1 MSNVKKKKDRKVN
14 MRLYPIYKMISWDLL
29 FYYSIIYLFLTQAK
43 GFSAS
48 QILLSEAFFTG
59 SCLFLQIPLGIL
71 VDRYGKK
78 NNLIFANSCM
88 CVFMVILILTKNY
101 THLLIA
107 FFIDAIG
114 YVIKGICETNILYDS
129 LPRGKKRGSLYSRID
144 GIGTSRYYIID
155 AITSLIA
162 GFAFV
167 VSPYLPMILCL
178 IGNILATILAT
189 QFRHTHIP
197 GEDET
202 RTGVKEYF
210 VQLRSATKFAL
221 TSKRMLCLLIF
232 FGLILGLN
240 YNLTT
245 LRSGVLD
252 KIQIPEQYFGL
263 IFAIIQIAAAI
274 FAKLQKIIHRK
285 FRNKTLA
292 VLGIP
297 MTLSY
302 ILIGL
307 LAIGNVIKL
316 RITVIIFLFIMLGA
330 IKGAFNVLIYR
341 YLNNFTNHNIR
352 PKLATVRNIFYNI
365 FSIII
370 SLKGSWLLGITSV
383 SNTMIII
390 GVTTTIILILLLKY
404 MKNKVG
410 LKPEEYGYK
419 DLKYSHL
426 INMEVQNES
435 KTRM

>member
-1 MSNVKKKKDRKVN
+1 MSNVKKKKNRKIN

-29 FYYSIIYLFLTQAK
+29 FYYSIIFLFLTQAK

-59 SCLFLQIPLGIL
+59 SCLVLQIPLGLL

-78 NNLIFANSCM
+78 NSLIFANVSM
-88 CVFMVILILTKNY
+88 CVFICILIITKTY
-101 THLLIA
+101 TQLLIA

-129 LPRGKKRGSLYSRID
+129 LPKGKKRGSLYSRID
-144 GIGTSRYYIID
+144 GVGTSRYFIID

-162 GFAFV
+162 GFTFII
-167 VSPYLPMILCL
+167 SPYLPMMLCL
-178 IGNILATILAT
+178 IGNIFATILAT
-189 QFRHTHIP
+189 QFRHTHIL
-197 GEDET
+197 GEDDS
-202 RTGVKEYF
+202 RTGAKEYF
-210 VQLRSATKFAL
+210 IQLQDAIKFSFS
-221 TSKRMLCLLIF
+221 SKRMLCLLIF
-232 FGLILGLN
+232 FGLLMGLY

-245 LRSGVLD
+245 FRSGVLAA
-252 KIQIPEQYFGL
+252 IQLPEQYFG
-263 IFAIIQIAAAI
+263 IVFAIIQIAAAI
-274 FAKLQKIIHRK
+274 CSKMQKIIHRK

-292 VLGIP
+292 AIGIP
-297 MTLSY
+297 MTVSL
-302 ILIGL
+302 IFIGL
-307 LAIGNVIKL
+307 LSIGNVRQI
-316 RITVIIFLFIMLGA
+316 RITAIILLFIMLGA
-330 IKGAFNVLIYR
+330 IKGVFNVLIFR

-370 SLKGSWLLGITSV
+370 SLIGSWLLGITNV
-383 SNTMIII
+383 SNSMIII
-390 GVTTTIILILLLKY
+390 GAATTVILILLLKY

-410 LKPEEYGYK
+410 LRPEDYSYK

-435 KTRM
+435 KTGM